1 MAVRETTRGYGE
13 TMTET
18 TSAAPRQGTAPTK
31 ARKPRGEY
39 AKSAAT
45 RTAILDAAL
54 EVFAESGYRAGSLRE
69 IAERV
74 GMSEA
79 GLLHH
84 FRSKSALLMAVLDH
98 RDDLARRLV
107 DFDLPDGVEAL
118 RGLVRLAEY
127 NTSIPGVV
135 ELYCTLSA
143 EATSP
148 AHPAHAYF
156 VGRYESVRRS
166 TTESFARVAE
176 SGRLLAGVDP
186 GRAAVA
192 TIALMDGL
200 QVQWLLDPASTDM
213 AAALSEFFRGMI
225 RGFDLEGIEQALD
238 ARAGGG
244 PGADASVSAAS
255 ASDAAVGGDDEGMP
269 QAEAATE
276 VQG

>member
-1 MAVRETTRGYGE
+1 MEVRETTRGYGE

-18 TSAAPRQGTAPTK
+18 TSAAKREGTAPTRM
-31 ARKPRGEY
+31 RKPRGEY

-69 IAERV
+69 VAERV

-98 RDDLARRLV
+98 RDELARSLV
-107 DFDLPDGVEAL
+107 DFDLPDGIEAL
-118 RGLVRLAEY
+118 RGLVTLAEH
-127 NTSIPGVV
+127 NASIPGVV

-156 VGRYESVRRS
+156 VNRYESVR
-166 TTESFARVAE
+166 ESITASFRRVAE
-176 SGRLLAGVDP
+176 AGRLNPGVDP

-200 QVQWLLDPASTDM
+200 QVQWLLDPQSTDM
-213 AAALSEFFRGMI
+213 AEALAEAFRSMVSGY
-225 RGFDLEGIEQALD
+225 DLVGLEQVLD
-238 ARAGGG
+238 ARSAAAASVDAVEA
-244 PGADASVSAAS
+244 PGA
-255 ASDAAVGGDDEGMP
+255 AVPATD
-269 QAEAATE
+269 EAAE
-276 VQG
+276 GDEA

>member
-18 TSAAPRQGTAPTK
+18 TSAAKREGTAPTRM
-31 ARKPRGEY
+31 RKPRGEY

-54 EVFAESGYRAGSLRE
+54 EVFAGSGYRAGSLRE
-69 IAERV
+69 VAERV

-98 RDDLARRLV
+98 RDDLARSLV

-118 RGLVRLAEY
+118 RGLVRLAEH
-127 NTSIPGVV
+127 NASIPGVV

-156 VGRYESVRRS
+156 VKRYESVRES
-166 TTESFARVAE
+166 TTASFRRVAE
-176 SGRLLAGVDP
+176 AGRLNPGIDP

-200 QVQWLLDPASTDM
+200 QVQWLLDPDAVDM
-213 AAALSEFFRGMI
+213 PRIVSRTLDEIVGRLRS
-225 RGFDLEGIEQALD
+225 QAK
-238 ARAGGG
+238 G
-244 PGADASVSAAS
+244 
-255 ASDAAVGGDDEGMP
+255 
-269 QAEAATE
+269 
-276 VQG
+276 